1 MISRILA
8 KIVGTNNE
16 RQLKKMLP
24 VVEQINAFEPSIQL
38 TNR

>member
-1 MISRILA
+1 MISRIIA

-24 VVEQINAFEPSIQL
+24 VIEEINAFEPLIAL
-38 TNR
+38 INR